1 MPLSDQDLVGSLAE
15 RGLPDLV
22 PLLQEEKWTGLL
34 SLRRGEITKGIT
46 VEKGRMV
53 FGMSTDPDERLGEL
67 LLRRGRISLRQLAE
81 AGERMGGGK
90 RLGTLLVEDGVLS
103 PKELVRA
110 VVDHTREIIY
120 GAFTWAEGDYWLEP
134 GQRAAEAITLNID
147 PAQLVLEGIRRI
159 DSWRRIDRAVG
170 GLQARYRSLP
180 EVATVTARL
189 ALSPDERGLFAGLER
204 PCSVEQLCAGSTLS
218 SFEVCRLLWALRL
231 VGCIE
236 GVTDAEIHMPGGDE
250 GLGAVLSELDDEG

>member
-1 MPLSDQDLVGSLAE
+1 MTFADQDLVGNLAE
-15 RGLPDLV
+15 RGLPELV

-34 SLRRGEITKGIT
+34 SLQRGAITKGIT

-67 LLRRGRISLRQLAE
+67 LLRRGQISLRQLAD

-120 GAFTWAEGDYWLEP
+120 GAFTWAEGSYWLEP

-147 PAQLVLEGIRRI
+147 PGQLVLEGIRRI
-159 DSWRRIDRAVG
+159 DSWRRIQRAVG
-170 GLQARYRSLP
+170 GLPARYRSLP
-180 EVATVTARL
+180 EAATVAARL
-189 ALSPDERGLFAGLER
+189 ALNPDERALFTGLER
-204 PCSVEQLCAGSTLS
+204 PCSVEQLCTGSTLS

-236 GVTDAEIHMPGGDE
+236 RVKDGEVSMPGDDD
-250 GLGAVLSELDDEG
+250 GLGSVLSEPGDGS